1 VNAPTR
7 SRSHPVHRSTRL
19 SLSLAALLALPVAT
33 GAQVRGGPLFFESTQ
48 GYQSQLGLALGHG
61 GELDGVSILATGSHH
76 IGVGV
81 RRRFAFSA
89 AAGIWDPPDKNARFT
104 GALGA
109 QVRLDGLGRPV
120 GRVSRLTIRAVTG
133 IGMVSDGGRAR
144 WSVPIGIG
152 AGYRIPAPVAH
163 LEGWIV
169 PHVIWL
175 QRSAAGQGDA
185 ALPVGGDAW
194 KAAVSAGVTVGAG
207 KIAGLRIG
215 TECCIGGLAAAY
227 NLSAWF

>member
-1 VNAPTR
+1 MNAPTR
-7 SRSHPVHRSTRL
+7 SRSLPVHRPTRL
-19 SLSLAALLALPVAT
+19 SLSLAALLALPLPA

-48 GYQSQLGLALGHG
+48 GYQSQIGVAVGHG
-61 GELDGVSILATGSHH
+61 GELDGVTVLATGSHH

-81 RRRFAFSA
+81 RRRVAFSA
-89 AAGIWDPPDKNARFT
+89 AAGFWKPSDTHARFT

-120 GRVSRLTIRAVTG
+120 GRVSRLTIRAATG
-133 IGMVSDGGRAR
+133 IGVVSDGGRAR
-144 WSVPIGIG
+144 WSIPIGIG
-152 AGYRIPAPVAH
+152 AGYRIPAPIAH

-175 QRSAAGQGDA
+175 QRSSGNQADA
-185 ALPVGGDAW
+185 VLPAGGDVW
-194 KAAVSAGVTVGAG
+194 KAAVSAGITVGGG

-227 NLSAWF
+227 SVSAWF